1 MPPLTDEQTRRNV
14 IRQWISGVLRD
25 TIAEENNIG
34 AGTVSSIVAS
44 YKVGLEELDFN
55 SIRQLAVEARQHGLN
70 LSELA
75 SHFRLYN
82 YFLKSGAAEER
93 IESFI
98 AKVNSSDLSPEKV
111 IEYVNQ
117 IHEIANEESI
127 PLDQVSAYIREKLE
141 EKQNI
146 DEQIKEADAT
156 LQNKN
161 VTIQAVNEHV
171 KLKEE
176 LEKQGLSIDDIGKLL
191 NLLGNAKRYGFDG
204 KEIASKLYNIQELE
218 WKEKQL
224 KDKCKKLLKG
234 ISKYKDVVPLTEEIA
249 ALQIGIDELIALKA
263 GINQAAKLYNLPP
276 LTATLR
282 LIDEIKK
289 YNKIHGLKK
298 ELSALSLQKFA
309 INEACSS
316 QSQALAT
323 LLKLQSHGI
332 TEDKILELNNLL
344 ENNRYNVD
352 VMYSS

>member
-1 MPPLTDEQTRRNV
+1 MWYMPPLTDEQTRRNV

-111 IEYVNQ
+111 IEYVKQ

-204 KEIASKLYNIQELE
+204 KEIASKLYNIQEL
-218 WKEKQL
+218 
-224 KDKCKKLLKG
+224 
-234 ISKYKDVVPLTEEIA
+234 
-249 ALQIGIDELIALKA
+249 
-263 GINQAAKLYNLPP
+263 
-276 LTATLR
+276 
-282 LIDEIKK
+282 
-289 YNKIHGLKK
+289 
-298 ELSALSLQKFA
+298 
-309 INEACSS
+309 
-316 QSQALAT
+316 
-323 LLKLQSHGI
+323 
-332 TEDKILELNNLL
+332 
-344 ENNRYNVD
+344 
-352 VMYSS
+352 